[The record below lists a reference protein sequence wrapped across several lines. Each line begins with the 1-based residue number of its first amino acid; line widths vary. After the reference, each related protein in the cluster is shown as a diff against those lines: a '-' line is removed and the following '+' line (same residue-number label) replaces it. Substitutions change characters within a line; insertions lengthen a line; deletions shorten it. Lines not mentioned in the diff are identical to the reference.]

1 MKSSCFVA
9 NASPLGR
16 WDAMGPKLPKRL
28 SHLSCITLRL
38 ASRTSERPNVLLFSC
53 ACCRNVLNE
62 DEESGKVPLHHSC
75 STGAKHWD
83 THPPTPPPLP
93 LSLLLCSITHQYNI
107 GASDVYARPLTC
119 SGWDFLRWYSL
130 PFGTAG
136 WTRQFMFIFKVVRP
150 ENLQKQ
156 WQPATL
162 AQDRNKRREQLQG
175 ASRVNLS
182 RGRSRHI

>member
-93 LSLLLCSITHQYNI
+93 LSLLLCSTTHQYNI
-107 GASDVYARPLTC
+107 GASDVYARPLHMLWLGLSALVFSAVWYCRLDSSVYVYLQSRPAQKTC
-119 SGWDFLRWYSL
+119 RSTGNPQPLHKIVTKEESNC
-130 PFGTAG
+130 
-136 WTRQFMFIFKVVRP
+136 KV
-150 ENLQKQ
+150 
-156 WQPATL
+156 
-162 AQDRNKRREQLQG
+162 
-175 ASRVNLS
+175 
-182 RGRSRHI
+182 

>member
-1 MKSSCFVA
+1 MKSSCPVA
-9 NASPLGR
+9 NASPQGR
-16 WDAMGPKLPKRL
+16 WDAMGPKLPKRS
-28 SHLSCITLRL
+28 SHLSSHCGCLTHL
-38 ASRTSERPNVLLFSC
+38 RTSLSFCVRAPAVVTCGTKTKNLGRCLYTTAAVQV
-53 ACCRNVLNE
+53 R
-62 DEESGKVPLHHSC
+62 
-75 STGAKHWD
+75 STGIL
-83 THPPTPPPLP
+83 THPPLP
-93 LSLLLCSITHQYNI
+93 LYPYPCCFAQLLTSTTSELLMSMLAHC
-107 GASDVYARPLTC
+107 TC

-175 ASRVNLS
+175 VSRVNLS

>member
-38 ASRTSERPNVLLFSC
+38 PSRTSERPNVLLFSC

-93 LSLLLCSITHQYNI
+93 LSLLLCSTTHQYNI
-107 GASDVYARPLTC
+107 GASDVYARPLHMLCLGLSALVFTAV
-119 SGWDFLRWYSL
+119 WYCRLDSSVYVYL
-130 PFGTAG
+130 QSRPARKLAEAMA
-136 WTRQFMFIFKVVRP
+136 TRNP
-150 ENLQKQ
+150 C
-156 WQPATL
+156 T
-162 AQDRNKRREQLQG
+162 
-175 ASRVNLS
+175 
-182 RGRSRHI
+182 RS